1 MLEIDD
7 SITFM
12 LDLVVITF
20 VYAEARRRA
29 TVASRNAS
37 AASASS
43 AASAILQGL
52 ADELIPSAAP
62 TSRQILKG
70 IIDQCGWI
78 INSEYCCF
86 G

>member
-1 MLEIDD
+1 MLAKLHQGNFLKRRKPVLEIDD
-7 SITFM
+7 SITFI

-43 AASAILQGL
+43 AASA
-52 ADELIPSAAP
+52 AAV
-62 TSRQILKG
+62 S
-70 IIDQCGWI
+70 
-78 INSEYCCF
+78 
-86 G
+86 